1 MSQPVLVYAT
11 RKSPLA
17 LAQSR
22 AFANTVLQANAGLTI
37 EELTVV
43 TTGDRVQD
51 RPLADVGGKGL
62 FVKEIEEALL
72 ERRADIAVHSMKDVP
87 AELPAGLELLC
98 IPKREDPRD
107 VLVAPRFGTLAQ
119 LPQGARVGTGSA
131 RRKLALL
138 RLRPDLQVLP
148 LRGNVDTRLGKADS
162 GELDAV
168 VLAGA
173 GLNRLS
179 LGHRATDWLDPQS
192 FVPAVAQ
199 GALGIEARGDDARV
213 RAWLESVHHI
223 ETALC
228 VEAERAVM
236 RALGGDCHTPLGV
249 HAVREGAQMQLRA
262 WVSSPDG
269 QAYREGTRL
278 AAWPAS
284 ASEARALG
292 TSLGEELA
300 AP

>member
-1 MSQPVLVYAT
+1 MSQGKLVYAT

-22 AFANTVLQANAGLTI
+22 AFAARVAAANPGLLI
-37 EELTVV
+37 EELQVV

-72 ERRADIAVHSMKDVP
+72 DGRADIAVHSMKDVP
-87 AELPAGLELLC
+87 SDLPSGLELVC
-98 IPKREDPRD
+98 IPTREDARD
-107 VLVAPRFGTLAQ
+107 VLVSPRFGGLAG
-119 LPQGARVGTGSA
+119 LPRGARVGTGSA

-138 RLRPDLQVLP
+138 RLRPDLNVMP

-173 GLNRLS
+173 GLNRLG
-179 LGHRATDWLDPQS
+179 LGARATDWLAADT

-199 GALGIEARGDDARV
+199 GALGIEARSDDSRV
-213 RAWLESVHHI
+213 RALLVSVHCAD
-223 ETALC
+223 TAIG

-249 HAVREGAQMQLRA
+249 HAVKQGALMVLRA
-262 WVSSPDG
+262 WVAEQDG
-269 QAYREGTRL
+269 SAYREGMHSKP
-278 AAWPAS
+278 WPNT
-284 ASEARALG
+284 ASEARTLG
-292 TSLGEELA
+292 AELGKELLGA
-300 AP
+300 

>member
-1 MSQPVLVYAT
+1 MSQSKLVYAT

-22 AFANTVLQANAGLTI
+22 AFAARVASANPGLVI
-37 EELTVV
+37 EELQIV

-72 ERRADIAVHSMKDVP
+72 DGRADIAVHSMKDVP
-87 AELPAGLELLC
+87 SDLPDGLGLVC
-98 IPKREDPRD
+98 IPTREDPRD
-107 VLVAPRFGTLAQ
+107 VLVAPRFGRLSA
-119 LPQGARVGTGSA
+119 LPEGARVGTGSA

-138 RLRPDLQVLP
+138 RLRPDLNVMP

-179 LGHRATDWLDPQS
+179 LGERATEWLAPDA

-199 GALGIEARGDDARV
+199 GALGIEARIDDARV
-213 RAWLESVHHI
+213 QVWLSSVHCAD
-223 ETALC
+223 TAIC

-249 HAVREGAQMQLRA
+249 HAVKQGATMMLRA
-262 WVSSPDG
+262 WVAEPDG
-269 QAYREGTRL
+269 TLYREGVHSKP
-278 AAWPAS
+278 WPNTPV
-284 ASEARALG
+284 EARALG
-292 TSLGEELA
+292 AELGLELRGA
-300 AP
+300 